1 MDNDIIIEKVTP
13 YLRNNNE
20 LFSKDFSNLF
30 SFSSTKEQYL
40 VILALL
46 DNNIVIIS
54 EDVNKTLG
62 SEKSKSDII
71 VDEGDIDAIERLKD
85 AIKECISDFSERE
98 QKLMKLRFGLDDKR
112 TRTRDEVVSEC
123 NVTREIVKRTEMKIK
138 RRFSHCVRSKKLKD
152 FLEGN

>member
-1 MDNDIIIEKVTP
+1 MDNEIIIEKVTQ

-20 LFSKDFSNLF
+20 LFSKDFSKLF
-30 SFSSTKEQYL
+30 SFLSTKEQYL